1 MIPLRT
7 SEPIPKLPKS
17 TPVLI
22 SIFVLISLFA
32 KNDLSL
38 FEFHSNKFD
47 LLTVVGL
54 FVFPSVWS
62 LFVGVFYLW
71 AFTPRV
77 FLSRSLGAILL
88 ICATGLWA
96 TGWSFS
102 KLQQSVELG
111 FFLADAIVGILLGM
125 FMRGDIWGQMS
136 TLVVGLG
143 WIRVLDVPSYVLLFF
158 WMFYQLIGMLVVQ
171 SPYSELRMVYWIPFF
186 SFGWG
191 FLAESLLRLFQKHEN
206 RTPSAP

>member
-1 MIPLRT
+1 VIPLRT

>member
-22 SIFVLISLFA
+22 SIFVLVSLFA

-38 FEFHSNKFD
+38 FEFHSNKLD

>member
-1 MIPLRT
+1 VIPLRT

-22 SIFVLISLFA
+22 SIFVLVSLFA

-38 FEFHSNKFD
+38 FEFHSNKLD